1 MQGIAGGLAF
11 VLPAGCVI
19 LSVLL
24 SEYAGFPSLLRVLL
38 ARVCAA
44 RLCQHRQ
51 TCASTGRRLALALF
65 QSGANMGPMRIQRG
79 FLFVFGTHSDDG
91 VSRMCQ
97 IGLAS
102 LGQSEMGCVCR
113 CRRDEFNELMCE
125 NAWRPFPVV
134 AIGRACFACRF
145 SEVASFGAFRK
156 SASDAHFLP
165 LDDVSCEKR
174 NASFFRK
181 TVRVRISP
189 RS

>member
-1 MQGIAGGLAF
+1 MLCRPASPFFMFCFLNMPAFIRSSCSLGAGLRSSIM
-11 VLPAGCVI
+11 PT
-19 LSVLL
+19 
-24 SEYAGFPSLLRVLL
+24 PSNVRVLGASSL
-38 ARVCAA
+38 PGVVSKR
-44 RLCQHRQ
+44 CQHGPNADPTRFPI
-51 TCASTGRRLALALF
+51 CYWHAFRRWG
-65 QSGANMGPMRIQRG
+65 QW
-79 FLFVFGTHSDDG
+79 
-91 VSRMCQ
+91 MCQ

-113 CRRDEFNELMCE
+113 CRRDELNELMCE

-174 NASFFRK
+174 SASCLRK
-181 TVRVRISP
+181 TA
-189 RS
+189 